1 MPEKTVT
8 IRHCRISKL
17 LLAALVA
24 IFSWAPGVGAIET
37 IARQAILM
45 DATTDTVLFAKD
57 AGMAMIPA
65 SMTKMMTAHLVF
77 EHLRDG
83 RLSLDDTFVVSEN
96 AWRKGG
102 AKSGGSTMFLEPRSR
117 VRVEDLLRGIIIQ
130 SGNDACIVIAEALGG
145 SESAFAE
152 EMTRRA
158 RALGLTKT
166 TFKNTTGWPEEGHV
180 STAHDLA
187 VLAKHTLLTFPEFL
201 HFYSEKSFTY
211 NGIKQGN
218 RNPLLYRDPT
228 VDGLKTG
235 HTNESGYGLTASAKR
250 GDRRLILVVNG
261 LTSVKKRSRESE
273 RLLEWGFREFN
284 NYGLFEAGEKVT
296 DADVWLGREG
306 TVPLI
311 IKEKLLIT
319 ISRKSRRGM
328 KAKVTYQNP
337 VPAPVTAG
345 TKIATLTIEAPGMKA
360 RNIPLVAGANVERL
374 GLIGRLGEALKYIL
388 WGSSS

>member
-1 MPEKTVT
+1 MPEKTEI
-8 IRHCRISKL
+8 IRHRRISKI
-17 LLAALVA
+17 LLATLVA
-24 IFSWAPGVGAIET
+24 VLSWTPGVGAIET

-45 DATTDTVLFAKD
+45 DATTNTILFAKD
-57 AGMAMIPA
+57 ASTEMIPA

-83 RLSLDDTFVVSEN
+83 RLLLDDTFIVSEN

-102 AKSGGSTMFLEPRSR
+102 AKSGSSTMFLEPRSR

-130 SGNDACIVIAEALGG
+130 SGNDACIVIAEGLGG

-158 RALGLTKT
+158 RALGLSKT
-166 TFKNTTGWPEEGHV
+166 TFKNTTGWPEEGHI

-187 VLAKHTLLTFPEFL
+187 ILAKHTLQTFPEFL

-261 LTSVKKRSRESE
+261 LTSTKKRSRESG

-284 NYGLFEAGEKVT
+284 NYDLFKAGEKVT
-296 DADVWLGREG
+296 DADVWLGQEA
-306 TVPLI
+306 TVPLL
-311 IKEKLLIT
+311 IKEELLIT
-319 ISRKSRRGM
+319 IPRKSRRGM
-328 KAKVTYQNP
+328 KAKVTYQSP
-337 VPAPVTAG
+337 VPAPITAG
-345 TKIATLTIEAPGMKA
+345 TNIATLTIEAPNMKT
-360 RNIPLVAGANVERL
+360 RIIPLVAGADVERL
-374 GLIGRLGEALKYIL
+374 GLRGHLGEALKYIL

>member
-1 MPEKTVT
+1 MPEKTVI
-8 IRHCRISKL
+8 IRHHQMSKL

-24 IFSWAPGVGAIET
+24 VLSWTPGVGAIET

-45 DATTDTVLFAKD
+45 DATTNTILFSKD
-57 AGMAMIPA
+57 ARTEMIPA
-65 SMTKMMTAHLVF
+65 SMAKMMTAHLVF

-102 AKSGGSTMFLEPRSR
+102 AKTGGSTMFLDPRSR

-130 SGNDACIVIAEALGG
+130 SGNDACIVIAEGLSS

-158 RALGLTKT
+158 RAFGLSQT
-166 TFKNTTGWPEEGHV
+166 TFKNATGLPAEGQV

-187 VLAKHTLLTFPEFL
+187 ILAKHTLETFPEFL

-261 LTSVKKRSRESE
+261 LTSIKIRSRESE

-284 NYGLFEAGEKVT
+284 NYDLFKAGEKVA
-296 DADVWLGREG
+296 DADVWLGQAA

-311 IKEKLLIT
+311 IKEELLIT
-319 ISRKSRRGM
+319 IPRKSRRGM
-328 KAKVTYQNP
+328 KAKVTYLSP
-337 VPAPVTAG
+337 VPAPIAAG
-345 TKIATLTIEAPGMKA
+345 TTIATLTIEAPDMKA
-360 RNIPLVAGANVERL
+360 RAIPLIAGTNVERL
-374 GLIGRLGEALKYIL
+374 GLMGRLGEALKYIL